1 MGDERGLR
9 NVLFTDTDLMVTQPQ
24 VEFRKHRGSSK
35 LIIQIV
41 DPRKRTFVLDGGLV
55 DGSVILDQT
64 VCSIALLDKEQR
76 CSPRRGTWA
85 NEPFVK
91 CFVNL
96 ILQFKEVV
104 RRHLIRTLGNRYGVG
119 FQVDDKF
126 NLSDRGYSRQ
136 FFWEDVGETSNDGN
150 ILNSV
155 KRR

>member
-1 MGDERGLR
+1 
-9 NVLFTDTDLMVTQPQ
+9 MVTQPQ

-41 DPRKRTFVLDGGLV
+41 DPRKRIFVLDGGLV

-64 VCSIALLDKEQR
+64 VCSIAVIDKERR

-96 ILQFKEVV
+96 LLQFKEVV
-104 RRHLIRTLGNRYGVG
+104 RRHLIRMLGNRNNAGL
-119 FQVDDKF
+119 QVDDEL
-126 NLSDRGYSRQ
+126 NLPDRGYSRQ
-136 FFWEDVGETSNDGN
+136 FFWEDAGKISNDRN
-150 ILNSV
+150 
-155 KRR
+155 